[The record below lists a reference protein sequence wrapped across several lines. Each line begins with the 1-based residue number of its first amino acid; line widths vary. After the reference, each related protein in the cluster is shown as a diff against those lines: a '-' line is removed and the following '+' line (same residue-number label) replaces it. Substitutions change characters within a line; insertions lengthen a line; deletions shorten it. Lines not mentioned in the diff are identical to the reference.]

1 MFFRGQNYVQNL
13 SDDTWDP
20 CTHLK
25 QKSPLLLSFA
35 FFLNE
40 KENFCS
46 KFVAIFVPLCDMLL
60 CLLYSKLYKPVLNE
74 KMVEGQSRRITDKE
88 DIFECFYAFFIL
100 SVF

>member
-1 MFFRGQNYVQNL
+1 MHTFETKISVTSLFCVL
-13 SDDTWDP
+13 SQ
-20 CTHLK
+20 
-25 QKSPLLLSFA
+25 QKGK
-35 FFLNE
+35 FLFE
-40 KENFCS
+40 VCGNFC
-46 KFVAIFVPLCDMLL
+46 ALMYMLL